1 MALYQWQGQ
10 KDLNPRHAVLE
21 LHTVFFTMCY
31 NDLLNHLNILDIST
45 IFSAYTKNSSC
56 INQPQKI
63 KSVRKML
70 EKALHQKK
78 ETAEKSAV
86 FLYAWQK
93 VKWVQGAE
101 SQCVAETIPL
111 YSAAIMNAP

>member
-1 MALYQWQGQ
+1 
-10 KDLNPRHAVLE
+10 
-21 LHTVFFTMCY
+21 
-31 NDLLNHLNILDIST
+31 
-45 IFSAYTKNSSC
+45 
-56 INQPQKI
+56 
-63 KSVRKML
+63 ML

-101 SQCVAETIPL
+101 SQCVAETIPPVFSS
-111 YSAAIMNAP
+111 YNECPVGASPFPPCR

>member
-1 MALYQWQGQ
+1 
-10 KDLNPRHAVLE
+10 
-21 LHTVFFTMCY
+21 
-31 NDLLNHLNILDIST
+31 
-45 IFSAYTKNSSC
+45 
-56 INQPQKI
+56 
-63 KSVRKML
+63 ML

-101 SQCVAETIPL
+101 SQCVAETTPCIQQL
-111 YSAAIMNAP
+111 

>member
-1 MALYQWQGQ
+1 
-10 KDLNPRHAVLE
+10 
-21 LHTVFFTMCY
+21 
-31 NDLLNHLNILDIST
+31 
-45 IFSAYTKNSSC
+45 
-56 INQPQKI
+56 
-63 KSVRKML
+63 ML
-70 EKALHQKK
+70 EKALHHKK